1 MKKNVVITVRGLQRQ
16 AEDNEPVEVISA
28 GTYLGKENT
37 HYLSYE
43 EADEDGKITKNRIKI
58 TPDSIEM
65 TKQGGIT
72 TQMIFTKNQ
81 KQYSCYATPFGEL
94 TLGMTTKQIKDYI
107 EELKTQAKESGKKS
121 LTLISGDIHKD
132 LNLKRSLPMVCNA
145 MRQCMGSADVVVH
158 TTPKGQSST
167 IEIEY
172 KL

>member
-16 AEDNEPVEVISA
+16 VDADEPVEVISA

-81 KQYSCYATPFGEL
+81 KQYACYATPFGEL
-94 TLGMTTKQIKDYI
+94 TLGMTTKQINII
-107 EELKTQAKESGKKS
+107 EESTQLSVTLRYDLEINGTHMSECELDIEVKECASG
-121 LTLISGDIHKD
+121 
-132 LNLKRSLPMVCNA
+132 N
-145 MRQCMGSADVVVH
+145 
-158 TTPKGQSST
+158 
-167 IEIEY
+167 
-172 KL
+172 